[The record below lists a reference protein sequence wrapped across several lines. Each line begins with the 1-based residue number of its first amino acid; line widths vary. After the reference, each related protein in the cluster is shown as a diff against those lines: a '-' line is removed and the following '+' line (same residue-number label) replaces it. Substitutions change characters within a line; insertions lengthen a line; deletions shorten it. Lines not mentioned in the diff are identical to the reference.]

1 MKIIH
6 ILIGKANPNTMNGV
20 NKVVHNLA
28 TEQLRLG
35 HEVEVWGITTTPE
48 KENHQHDYVL
58 KLFLAKKNRFSI
70 AKTLI
75 DAIKTLPLDTTIHM
89 HSVFLPELY
98 VVSRVLSKHSLSW
111 ILTPHG
117 GYSPQSLRKNKLLKK
132 LYMFFFEKFIIF
144 HAKKIHAIGKTEV
157 EDILKLAPKSKVVLI
172 PNAQNSNDVAFK
184 EVQTITP
191 ESYPIF
197 GFCGRLA
204 KDHKGLDILIDGFHQ
219 YKQAGGAGELWLI
232 GDGPDKLFLKKM
244 VDEADLSKSVKFLG
258 VLFNDCKLSHIAKMN
273 VFVHT
278 SRWEGMPMA
287 VLEASAL
294 RKPLL
299 VSKETNMGEYVK
311 KYSNGLVLDENNSK
325 EIAQALNK
333 FNSLFYSN
341 SLAKL
346 GNNSLKMIEEELNW
360 KLASKKTISDL
371 YTK

>member
-219 YKQAGGAGELWLI
+219 YKQAGGVGELWLI
-232 GDGPDKLFLKKM
+232 GDGPDRLFLKKM
-244 VDEADLSKSVKFLG
+244 VGDAQLSKSVKFLG
-258 VLFNDCKLSHIAKMN
+258 TLFNDSKLSHIAKMD

-278 SRWEGMPMA
+278 SRWDVMPTA
-287 VLEASAL
+287 VLEASAMS
-294 RKPLL
+294 KPLL
-299 VSKETNMGEYVK
+299 ISKETNLDDYVK
-311 KYSNGLVLDENNSK
+311 KYDNGIVLVENTPAK
-325 EIAQALNK
+325 IAEALSQFK
-333 FNSLFYSN
+333 LLFSSN
-341 SLAKL
+341 SLTDL
-346 GNNSLKMIEEELNW
+346 GNNSLKMIKEELNW
-360 KLASKKTISDL
+360 KEVCKKMISDL
-371 YTK
+371 YTR